1 MDSIDARNESYFM
14 MVNSSNLNN
23 LQEGILRFIKLNPD
37 STDQY
42 ISEMLDLELSCVN
55 GRRNELVE
63 KGLILDS
70 GKNYN
75 SGRPRTTWRI
85 ATAEEYVKF
94 KQKETCLN
102 NKDMNQLIRL
112 ISKLLYV
119 NNKTQINIIKKML
132 EIKE

>member
-85 ATAEEYVKF
+85 ATAEEYAKI